1 MSMLG
6 VMSVPQTLIERIR
19 EARILAVVTLE
30 SPDQAIPLAEALTA
44 GGISGLELTLRTAAG
59 LESISR
65 IKASFPS
72 LLVGAGTVLNAQQI
86 AAVQGAGADFA
97 VAPGFN
103 PEVVRAA
110 QTSGLPFVPGVS
122 TPSEIERALAQGC
135 RLLKFF
141 PAEPSGGLKFLE
153 AIAGPYLHLGIHF
166 LPLGGIHPGNVQSY
180 LASPIVAAV
189 GGSWIAPPDRLKSAD
204 WDDIRLSAGEARQL
218 AVWG

>member
-1 MSMLG
+1 MLG